1 MSILSDQ
8 CKEIEENNRMGTNR
22 DLSTQGSNGNKQRKP
37 KQIWTLTALL
47 QMVLHLN
54 ASCTHLRAVANPIK
68 HCFGGTTTSNT
79 QTRVLL
85 LQRKLGI
92 SASEHEFY
100 LAKIKI
106 FQLPW
111 VADKFYSINVLKWPV
126 NKTVFT
132 KSFGK
137 WTMKEILMCREQVEA
152 VLCGCPYCSFL

>member
-1 MSILSDQ
+1 M
-8 CKEIEENNRMGTNR
+8 
-22 DLSTQGSNGNKQRKP
+22 
-37 KQIWTLTALL
+37 TALL

-68 HCFGGTTTSNT
+68 RYFGGTTTSNT

-111 VADKFYSINVLKWPV
+111 VADKFYSINVLK
-126 NKTVFT
+126 
-132 KSFGK
+132 
-137 WTMKEILMCREQVEA
+137 
-152 VLCGCPYCSFL
+152 